1 MDRTAQLEGPEVS
14 LEDRALIVS
23 GFRYILS
30 EIKSVEVLRVEKA
43 ATGPILMIAT
53 GIICLLSAGGDA
65 GLGGALTGVGM
76 IVAAVAWWT
85 QKKPNFQVSLSME
98 DGEATP
104 FESED
109 EQVASSVLKAI
120 NDARARAGRGDL

>member
-1 MDRTAQLEGPEVS
+1 MDRTVLPEGPEVT
-14 LEDRALIVS
+14 LEDRELIVS

-30 EIKSVEVLRVEKA
+30 EIKSVEILRVPTA

-53 GIICLLSAGGDA
+53 GIIFLLSFGGDA
-65 GLGGALTGVGM
+65 GFGGALTGVGM
-76 IVAAVAWWT
+76 IVAAVVWWT

-98 DGEATP
+98 DGQATP
-104 FESED
+104 FESQD

-120 NDARARAGRGDL
+120 IDARAQAGRGDL